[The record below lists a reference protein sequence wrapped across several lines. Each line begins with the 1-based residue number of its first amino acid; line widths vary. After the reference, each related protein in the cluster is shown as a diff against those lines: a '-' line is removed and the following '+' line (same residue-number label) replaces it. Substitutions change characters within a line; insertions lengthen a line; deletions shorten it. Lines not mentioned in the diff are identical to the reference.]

1 MHATRQR
8 TANTLETLD
17 VGIGIIGFFAFAF
30 LVITI
35 ICELT
40 GTDALGWALA
50 LLAFVLVLA
59 ALLVS
64 RRRISQ
70 SQSTSAPT
78 APSATDPR
86 DE

>member
-64 RRRISQ
+64 RRRITQ